1 MFNATKKYQKVN
13 SGRTELSTFSQKTFL
28 VNMVKFLTRL
38 TMIQYEHYVCIYNIH
53 TYIHAHFCLLILT
66 RKIGFQNDCIFWLC
80 PDYYRGT
87 QDNIKS
93 SCRFWKILIK
103 KKNLLLLIVSGRK
116 VIQSLIHQSC
126 RLCENLY
133 NYFNK

>member
-1 MFNATKKYQKVN
+1 MFNATEKYQKVN

-103 KKNLLLLIVSGRK
+103 KKKPAAIDCFWKKSYLESNSSVMPFVRKSLQLL
-116 VIQSLIHQSC
+116 
-126 RLCENLY
+126 
-133 NYFNK
+133 